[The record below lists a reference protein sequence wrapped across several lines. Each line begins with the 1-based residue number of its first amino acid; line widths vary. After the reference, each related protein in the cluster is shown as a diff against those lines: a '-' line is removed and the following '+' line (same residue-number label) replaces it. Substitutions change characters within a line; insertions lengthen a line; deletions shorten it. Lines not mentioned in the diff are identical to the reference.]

1 LYGLR
6 QAPRAWNHK
15 LNQILIELQ
24 FEKCSK
30 EPSVYRKTVSGNIFL
45 LVVVY
50 VDDLFI
56 TGTDER
62 SISGFKREMAS
73 KFEMSDL
80 GKLTYYLGIE
90 VCQQEQGITLSQHR
104 YAMKILEDAGMKD
117 CNLMHIP
124 MESGLQLS
132 KSHHEEGIDATGY
145 RKKVGCLRYL
155 IHTRPDLSFCVG
167 VLSRYMQ
174 DPNESHGAAMRQCLR
189 YLKGTTTL
197 GLVFKR
203 SSEKIPKLVGYSDSN
218 HNVDP
223 DDGKSTA
230 GHISYLGESPI
241 SWCSQKQETMAMSS
255 CEAEFMAGTE
265 AARQAI
271 WLQDLLSE
279 VIGEPSE
286 KVLIRIDN
294 KSAIALTKN
303 PVFHG

>member
-1 LYGLR
+1 
-6 QAPRAWNHK
+6 
-15 LNQILIELQ
+15 
-24 FEKCSK
+24 
-30 EPSVYRKTVSGNIFL
+30 
-45 LVVVY
+45 VY